1 MQVRF
6 IPGAREKETG
16 KESFNRTEN
25 RYWCPSLRRR
35 RCVGRNQSRE
45 FGKLAPYLW
54 YAIESVRDTFFRP
67 RRGAYCLSLAGIS
80 RSQLQ
85 GGYDCLTS
93 GKRGH
98 HDIIQIRTQS
108 YLNKHNKRKQN

>member
-1 MQVRF
+1 MVRSRRIWEWPVMQVRF

-54 YAIESVRDTFFRP
+54 YATEIAKQFLSAKK
-67 RRGAYCLSLAGIS
+67 GCLLP
-80 RSQLQ
+80 QLSWDQ
-85 GGYDCLTS
+85 
-93 GKRGH
+93 
-98 HDIIQIRTQS
+98 
-108 YLNKHNKRKQN
+108 